1 VRSFYN
7 NQTNP
12 KEEKLAKQKIVDLT
26 VVCPS
31 CKIKNLVKMDM
42 NAPDTE
48 MLIDHSMVE
57 CRRCGHKFLLRGNI
71 EDSRIKTPKEVTFF

>member
-1 VRSFYN
+1 M
-7 NQTNP
+7 
-12 KEEKLAKQKIVDLT
+12 AKQKIVDLK

-31 CKIKNLVKMDM
+31 CNINNSVKMDM

-48 MLIDHSMVE
+48 MLIDNSMVE

-71 EDSRIKTPKEVTFF
+71 NDTRVKVQKETTFF